1 MKNSLLS
8 TVVFFG
14 ILFCLMFA
22 ALAAVYQHGE
32 VRGMEYRDMKV
43 VLRQDGDNWKI
54 CEDAALFS
62 CTFATVIHP
71 HDMMNVAEARELA
84 KAVAV
89 AVAKHLGSTNDV
101 RIVRYETP
109 PPASTNVADRLEAWL
124 KGKDV
129 TIEVVPL
136 R

>member
-1 MKNSLLS
+1 MKNMIFAGLL
-8 TVVFFG
+8 
-14 ILFCLMFA
+14 ICLSFA
-22 ALAAVYQHGE
+22 AISAVYQHGE
-32 VRGMEYRDMKV
+32 VRGMKYPDIKV
-43 VLRQDGDNWKI
+43 VLRQDGDNWKV

-62 CTFATVIHP
+62 FTFATVNHP

-109 PPASTNVADRLEAWL
+109 TPASTNVADRLEAWL

-129 TIEVVPL
+129 TVEVVPL
-136 R
+136 Q